1 MAFCAD
7 TTWDICIC
15 TCEDSQSEH
24 VHCGCNDC
32 NGMPVSR
39 ATVFRHRK
47 CAEHS
52 SSRATGNF
60 SLREVNR
67 KGPEELLSSEFEV
80 VQTVDQ
86 DQDMFDRSLDTL
98 GSDSPEETE
107 SNELIMQADETDPT
121 RTVTEKII
129 DAIFDAL
136 Q

>member
-39 ATVFRHRK
+39 ETAFRHRK

-67 KGPEELLSSEFEV
+67 KGPDELLSSEFEV
-80 VQTVDQ
+80 VQNCSGFGTPKKSGNYLRNVTTVVGLSQ
-86 DQDMFDRSLDTL
+86 SKISILLLMELMDRS
-98 GSDSPEETE
+98 
-107 SNELIMQADETDPT
+107 
-121 RTVTEKII
+121 
-129 DAIFDAL
+129 
-136 Q
+136 